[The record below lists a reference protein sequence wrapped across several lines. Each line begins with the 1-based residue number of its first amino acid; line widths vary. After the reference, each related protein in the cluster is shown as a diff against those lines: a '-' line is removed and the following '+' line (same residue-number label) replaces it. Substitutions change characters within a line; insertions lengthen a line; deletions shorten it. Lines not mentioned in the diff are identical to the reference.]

1 MNILLTNDDGI
12 HALGLCAIYESLRA
26 DGHKV
31 TVVAPSGERS
41 AVGHALTISDPIK
54 VKRVFR
60 EGEEFGWAVNGT
72 PADCVKLAV
81 NSLLDER
88 PNIVVSGINRGA
100 NVGINVLYSG
110 TVSAATEAAIL
121 GIKAIAISI
130 DSFSDLNYCY
140 AAFVVK
146 DIIKWFYKTNTKCKA
161 INVNIPS
168 LPAHK
173 IAGIKITRQSI
184 SSFNEKFEKRIDPRG
199 NIYFWQ
205 CESSF
210 KEIEK
215 DTDIYW
221 LKKGFITITPI
232 KFDLTDYSCITQ
244 FFPPPIN

>member
-1 MNILLTNDDGI
+1 MDILLTNDDGI
-12 HALGLCAIYESLRA
+12 HSIGICALYESLKTE
-26 DGHKV
+26 GHRV

-54 VKRVFR
+54 VKKIFR
-60 EGEEFGWAVNGT
+60 EGREFGWAVNGT
-72 PADCVKLAV
+72 PADCIKLAV
-81 NSLLDER
+81 NVLLDRR
-88 PNIVVSGINRGA
+88 PDLVISGINRGA

-140 AAFVVK
+140 AAFVAK
-146 DIIKWFYKTNTKCKA
+146 DIAKWFCKTDIKCRA

-173 IAGIKITRQSI
+173 ISGIKVTRQSTN
-184 SSFNEKFEKRIDPRG
+184 SFNEKFEKRVDPRG

-205 CESSF
+205 CASF
-210 KEIEK
+210 PKEIEK

-232 KFDLTDYSCITQ
+232 KFDLTDYSCITK
-244 FFPPPIN
+244 FFPPKIN